1 MIFVELILY
10 QLYCVMLFQ
19 FQANKNIQAW
29 TLLEYWTI
37 RDDLILINDFC
48 RTNTLSIIS
57 VISKPKIWVIL
68 YEVV

>member
-1 MIFVELILY
+1 
-10 QLYCVMLFQ
+10 MLFQ

-68 YEVV
+68 YEVVQEKI